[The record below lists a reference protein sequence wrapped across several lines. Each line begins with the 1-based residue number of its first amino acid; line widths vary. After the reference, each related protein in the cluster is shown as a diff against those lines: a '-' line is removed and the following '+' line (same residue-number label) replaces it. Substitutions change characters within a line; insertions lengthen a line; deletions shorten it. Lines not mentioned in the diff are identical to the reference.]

1 MKTLV
6 IVLIVVLVMTVL
18 YYLYLKMTKG
28 NSVSINEARM
38 LIETKTVDVIDVR
51 TPIEFESGHV
61 EGAKLIDVNNK
72 DFGSKVSKLD
82 RDKSYLV
89 YCKSGMRSAVACR
102 MMKRMGFTK
111 AYNMRGGYSAW
122 TRV

>member
-1 MKTLV
+1 
-6 IVLIVVLVMTVL
+6 MTVL

-51 TPIEFESGHV
+51 TPIEFESGHI